1 MHVLSI
7 LDSINQKHIDEAFF
21 LSGLNCWLKFG
32 GQ

>member
-7 LDSINQKHIDEAFF
+7 LDSINQKHIEAFF
-21 LSGLNCWLKFG
+21 LSGLNGWLRFG